1 MNGLTRV
8 HSNRDY
14 NESGY
19 RKLHDYE
26 YFRRTGRTI
35 HPRAREDY
43 EEEEDPNH
51 TIIDGKTIKIKPR
64 LMYGESV
71 SPPKIYRQVITE
83 VSEHSSDNEDDE
95 AQEIGIDPFGNDTP
109 TEVEGEDQR
118 EEQEQTSEDDQQSQ
132 QQ

>member
-19 RKLHDYE
+19 RKFHDYE
-26 YFRRTGRTI
+26 YFKKTGMTRFT
-35 HPRAREDY
+35 RD
-43 EEEEDPNH
+43 EEEQDQEY

-71 SPPKIYRQVITE
+71 SPPKIYRQVIAE